1 MVSIFGRMDTSAV
14 PGLESGRRAG
24 LSRVVFLILVLA
36 QTTLV
41 GCASKILKVENSG
54 ELLKNDEYEKQISVA
69 DISALPA
76 SGEYVR
82 LPGPEPVPG
91 SFVKTKKGKL
101 VQSKKAAKAAKA
113 AAAAAQAPVVNPA
126 VPVASPT
133 PSAHPPPTEDGEG
146 FAIRRPLKDPYRVG
160 EKVTLEASYF
170 SVVAGELTLEVRPF
184 VQVNGRKAYNFAGT
198 ATSTS
203 VFAMF
208 YAVNDWFETFV
219 DFETLTPYNY
229 ALHVKETKQL
239 REARSLF
246 NWSQK
251 KAIFWD
257 RKVNSEKQIEE
268 KKQEWDIPEYSQNIF
283 SLAYYVRAF
292 QLRPGKKIAI
302 RLAHE
307 NENLVVTTEVLRR
320 ERIKTPAG
328 EFDTLVTKPKIEI
341 NGVFKPVGD
350 IFIWYTDDDRKFI
363 VRMESKIKIG
373 TVLAEAKSVERGQ
386 P

>member
-1 MVSIFGRMDTSAV
+1 MDASASAV
-14 PGLESGRRAG
+14 A
-24 LSRVVFLILVLA
+24 SRFVLPLIVV
-36 QTTLV
+36 QTLFV
-41 GCASKILKVENSG
+41 GCSSKILKVENSG
-54 ELLKNDEYEKQISVA
+54 ELLKNDEYEKQIQIA
-69 DISALPA
+69 AINALPP

-82 LPGPEPVPG
+82 LPGPAPLPG
-91 SFVKTKKGKL
+91 AFIKNKKGKMIRT
-101 VQSKKAAKAAKA
+101 KKAEKAIKA
-113 AAAAAQAPVVNPA
+113 AAEKAVAQGL
-126 VPVASPT
+126 VPTVPT
-133 PSAHPPPTEDGEG
+133 PIPTPGGHPPPTEDGEG

-208 YAVNDWFETFV
+208 YAVNDWFETYV
-219 DFETLTPYNY
+219 DFESLTPYNY

-246 NWSQK
+246 NWSTK

-307 NENLVVTTEVLRR
+307 NENLVVTTEVVRR

-373 TVLAEAKSVERGQ
+373 TVLAEAKSVERGHD
-386 P
+386 